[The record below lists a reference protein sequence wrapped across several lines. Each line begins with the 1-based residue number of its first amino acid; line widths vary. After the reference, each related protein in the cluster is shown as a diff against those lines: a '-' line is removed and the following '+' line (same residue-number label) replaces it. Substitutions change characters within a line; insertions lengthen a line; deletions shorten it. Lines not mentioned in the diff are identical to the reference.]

1 MRVICVGGVAE
12 IAKVPLLWMCDV
24 FAFGGYY
31 GQFVSTIF
39 VFAARGG
46 K

>member
-1 MRVICVGGVAE
+1 MRVIFASGVSE
-12 IAKVPLLWMCDV
+12 ITKVPLLCMCDV

-31 GQFVSTIF
+31 GQFVSKIL